1 MRIIV
6 QENKKTN
13 LSNLHNKIQGS
24 RSHLSSR
31 KGEGEVTFQGKS
43 ITCQHAAMQIHIP
56 QSVQLCCCDA
66 RLLLVSKSA
75 AGLDRQ
81 SDGS

>member
-1 MRIIV
+1 M
-6 QENKKTN
+6 
-13 LSNLHNKIQGS
+13 
-24 RSHLSSR
+24 
-31 KGEGEVTFQGKS
+31 TFQGKS
-43 ITCQHAAMQIHIP
+43 VTCHAAMQINVP

-66 RLLLVSKSA
+66 RLLLVSMST